1 MKDHNSFFTATGIPS
16 LFLIFSVL
24 CLAVLSLLTL
34 GNSRSELNTARN
46 SMQQTEDYYNACSQ
60 ASTVIN
66 EIQTELT
73 DAYRQATDQK
83 NYLALVGQFCKDHSE
98 LTFDEEKQTLLFAE
112 SLSDTQQLTVCLKV
126 LYPEKSGDS
135 LIQILQLENRHHGFL
150 ELRTPVSLFIKEALM
165 NKEQTLEFLSKAA
178 DLHASDIFIIAGRP
192 LSIKTDGRLS
202 TYGDRLM
209 PEQTSEILEA
219 IYQMANNRDISR
231 LHNTGDDDF
240 SFLFQVCHVFVSM
253 LTNSVVLW
261 QQSYVLSLSSC
272 RIPPSFLFPRMS

>member
-112 SLSDTQQLTVCLKV
+112 SAAHCLPEGFIPGEIRGFSDTNITM
-126 LYPEKSGDS
+126 
-135 LIQILQLENRHHGFL
+135 ENRHHGFL
-150 ELRTPVSLFIKEALM
+150 DSGH
-165 NKEQTLEFLSKAA
+165 QS
-178 DLHASDIFIIAGRP
+178 
-192 LSIKTDGRLS
+192 
-202 TYGDRLM
+202 
-209 PEQTSEILEA
+209 
-219 IYQMANNRDISR
+219 
-231 LHNTGDDDF
+231 
-240 SFLFQVCHVFVSM
+240 VC
-253 LTNSVVLW
+253 L
-261 QQSYVLSLSSC
+261 
-272 RIPPSFLFPRMS
+272 

>member
-34 GNSRSELNTARN
+34 GNSRSELSTARN

-135 LIQILQLENRHHGFL
+135 LIQILQL
-150 ELRTPVSLFIKEALM
+150 
-165 NKEQTLEFLSKAA
+165 
-178 DLHASDIFIIAGRP
+178 
-192 LSIKTDGRLS
+192 
-202 TYGDRLM
+202 
-209 PEQTSEILEA
+209 
-219 IYQMANNRDISR
+219 
-231 LHNTGDDDF
+231 
-240 SFLFQVCHVFVSM
+240 
-253 LTNSVVLW
+253 
-261 QQSYVLSLSSC
+261 
-272 RIPPSFLFPRMS
+272 

>member
-34 GNSRSELNTARN
+34 GNSRSELSTARN

-83 NYLALVGQFCKDHSE
+83 NYLALVGQFCKAHSE

-112 SLSDTQQLTVCLKV
+112 SLSDTQCL
-126 LYPEKSGDS
+126 PEGFIPGEIRGFSDTN
-135 LIQILQLENRHHGFL
+135 ITMENRHHGFL
-150 ELRTPVSLFIKEALM
+150 DSGH
-165 NKEQTLEFLSKAA
+165 QS
-178 DLHASDIFIIAGRP
+178 
-192 LSIKTDGRLS
+192 
-202 TYGDRLM
+202 
-209 PEQTSEILEA
+209 
-219 IYQMANNRDISR
+219 
-231 LHNTGDDDF
+231 
-240 SFLFQVCHVFVSM
+240 VC
-253 LTNSVVLW
+253 L
-261 QQSYVLSLSSC
+261 
-272 RIPPSFLFPRMS
+272 

>member
-34 GNSRSELNTARN
+34 GNSRSELSTARN

-98 LTFDEEKQTLLFAE
+98 LT
-112 SLSDTQQLTVCLKV
+112 QQLTVCLKV

-135 LIQILQLENRHHGFL
+135 LIQILQW
-150 ELRTPVSLFIKEALM
+150 
-165 NKEQTLEFLSKAA
+165 
-178 DLHASDIFIIAGRP
+178 
-192 LSIKTDGRLS
+192 KTDTTAS
-202 TYGDRLM
+202 WTPD
-209 PEQTSEILEA
+209 TS
-219 IYQMANNRDISR
+219 Q
-231 LHNTGDDDF
+231 
-240 SFLFQVCHVFVSM
+240 
-253 LTNSVVLW
+253 SV
-261 QQSYVLSLSSC
+261 YKGGTHE
-272 RIPPSFLFPRMS
+272 

>member
-34 GNSRSELNTARN
+34 GNSRSELSTARN

-73 DAYRQATDQK
+73 HAYRQATDQK

-112 SLSDTQQLTVCLKV
+112 SLPEGFIPGEIRGFSDTNITM
-126 LYPEKSGDS
+126 
-135 LIQILQLENRHHGFL
+135 ENRHHGFL
-150 ELRTPVSLFIKEALM
+150 DSGH
-165 NKEQTLEFLSKAA
+165 QS
-178 DLHASDIFIIAGRP
+178 
-192 LSIKTDGRLS
+192 
-202 TYGDRLM
+202 
-209 PEQTSEILEA
+209 
-219 IYQMANNRDISR
+219 
-231 LHNTGDDDF
+231 
-240 SFLFQVCHVFVSM
+240 VC
-253 LTNSVVLW
+253 L
-261 QQSYVLSLSSC
+261 
-272 RIPPSFLFPRMS
+272 

>member
-34 GNSRSELNTARN
+34 GNSRS
-46 SMQQTEDYYNACSQ
+46 DYYNACSQ

-135 LIQILQLENRHHGFL
+135 LIQILQW
-150 ELRTPVSLFIKEALM
+150 
-165 NKEQTLEFLSKAA
+165 
-178 DLHASDIFIIAGRP
+178 
-192 LSIKTDGRLS
+192 KTDTTAS
-202 TYGDRLM
+202 WTPD
-209 PEQTSEILEA
+209 TS
-219 IYQMANNRDISR
+219 Q
-231 LHNTGDDDF
+231 
-240 SFLFQVCHVFVSM
+240 
-253 LTNSVVLW
+253 SV
-261 QQSYVLSLSSC
+261 YKGGTHE
-272 RIPPSFLFPRMS
+272 

>member
-34 GNSRSELNTARN
+34 GNSRSELSTARN

-83 NYLALVGQFCKDHSE
+83 NYLSE

-135 LIQILQLENRHHGFL
+135 LIQTLQW
-150 ELRTPVSLFIKEALM
+150 
-165 NKEQTLEFLSKAA
+165 
-178 DLHASDIFIIAGRP
+178 
-192 LSIKTDGRLS
+192 KTD
-202 TYGDRLM
+202 
-209 PEQTSEILEA
+209 TSA
-219 IYQMANNRDISR
+219 SWTPDTSQ
-231 LHNTGDDDF
+231 
-240 SFLFQVCHVFVSM
+240 
-253 LTNSVVLW
+253 SV
-261 QQSYVLSLSSC
+261 YKGGTHE
-272 RIPPSFLFPRMS
+272 

>member
-34 GNSRSELNTARN
+34 GNSRSELSTARN

-112 SLSDTQQLTVCLKV
+112 SLCLPEGFIPGEIRGFSDTNITM
-126 LYPEKSGDS
+126 
-135 LIQILQLENRHHGFL
+135 ENRHHGFL
-150 ELRTPVSLFIKEALM
+150 DSGH
-165 NKEQTLEFLSKAA
+165 QS
-178 DLHASDIFIIAGRP
+178 
-192 LSIKTDGRLS
+192 
-202 TYGDRLM
+202 
-209 PEQTSEILEA
+209 
-219 IYQMANNRDISR
+219 
-231 LHNTGDDDF
+231 
-240 SFLFQVCHVFVSM
+240 VC
-253 LTNSVVLW
+253 L
-261 QQSYVLSLSSC
+261 
-272 RIPPSFLFPRMS
+272 

>member
-1 MKDHNSFFTATGIPS
+1 MELTLHETTNPRQGTLTSITPQMIYRFTRLIWFFLLLKIQTRRPAHERPQQLFYCHGIPS

-135 LIQILQLENRHHGFL
+135 LIQILQW
-150 ELRTPVSLFIKEALM
+150 
-165 NKEQTLEFLSKAA
+165 
-178 DLHASDIFIIAGRP
+178 
-192 LSIKTDGRLS
+192 KTDTTAS
-202 TYGDRLM
+202 WTPD
-209 PEQTSEILEA
+209 TS
-219 IYQMANNRDISR
+219 Q
-231 LHNTGDDDF
+231 
-240 SFLFQVCHVFVSM
+240 
-253 LTNSVVLW
+253 SV
-261 QQSYVLSLSSC
+261 YKGGTHE
-272 RIPPSFLFPRMS
+272 